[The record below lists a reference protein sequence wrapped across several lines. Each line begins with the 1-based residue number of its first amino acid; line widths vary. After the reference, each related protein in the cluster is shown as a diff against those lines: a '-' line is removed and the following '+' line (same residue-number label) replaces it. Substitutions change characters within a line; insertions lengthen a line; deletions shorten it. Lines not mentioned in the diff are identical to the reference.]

1 MSDLILLCS
10 GAAADGTSAAHDP
23 SSSDAALEPGAIA
36 AALAGGAIARAC
48 VRARV
53 VGRALDDSL
62 VPRELPCEAWLRARF
77 GVVPDDAIEAW
88 SAPAHGVAPPC
99 WRLTPVNV
107 RVGHDSLVLD
117 DPGALALGADEARA
131 LAAAAAPLFAEAGLA
146 LTAPAPLAW
155 FAAGAA
161 TQRWQARTWTLACGR
176 RIDAYLPGGEDAR
189 AWRRLFTEVQMLW
202 HSHDV
207 TRAREA
213 AGRAPVNALWLDGR
227 ATVLAPGDA
236 STPRAVVSGEP
247 ALVGLARAAGALVLD
262 TDPLA
267 LEDDGAW
274 RALARDGDV
283 LLDVGA
289 WRRPRREAHADGW
302 HDAWRAADAW
312 YAAICGRRDP
322 LADFARVRWV
332 FTGERR
338 RVELELAR
346 ADRWQ
351 PWRRLDAIALVLGA
365 PGARR

>member
-48 VRARV
+48 VRAGV
-53 VGRALDDSL
+53 AADATDDAL
-62 VPRELPCEAWLRARF
+62 VPRELPCDAWLRERF
-77 GVVPDDAIEAW
+77 GVAPGDAIEAW
-88 SAPAHGVAPPC
+88 SAPVHGVAPPC

-117 DPGALALGADEARA
+117 DPGALALGAGEARA

-155 FAAGAA
+155 FATGDT
-161 TQRWQARTWTLACGR
+161 TQRWQARPWTLACGR
-176 RIDAYLPGGEDAR
+176 RIDAFLPGGEDAR

-202 HSHDV
+202 HAHPV
-207 TRAREA
+207 TSAREA
-213 AGRAPVNALWLDGR
+213 AG
-227 ATVLAPGDA
+227 
-236 STPRAVVSGEP
+236 
-247 ALVGLARAAGALVLD
+247 ARAFDA
-262 TDPLA
+262 DPLA
-267 LEDDGAW
+267 LDDTAW

-283 LLDVGA
+283 LLDVGV
-289 WRRPRREAHADGW
+289 WRSPRRGADASAW
-302 HDAWRAADAW
+302 HEAWRAADAW
-312 YAAICGRRDP
+312 YAALCARRDP

-338 RVELELAR
+338 RVELALAR
-346 ADRWQ
+346 SERWQ
-351 PWRRLDAIALVLGA
+351 PWRHLDALARVLGTS
-365 PGARR
+365 GVRRR

>member
-1 MSDLILLCS
+1 VSDLILLCS

-48 VRARV
+48 VRAGV
-53 VGRALDDSL
+53 AADATDDAL
-62 VPRELPCEAWLRARF
+62 VPRELPCDAWLRERF
-77 GVVPDDAIEAW
+77 GVAPGDAIEAW
-88 SAPAHGVAPPC
+88 SAPVHGVAPPC

-117 DPGALALGADEARA
+117 DPGALALGAGEARA

-155 FAAGAA
+155 FATGDT
-161 TQRWQARTWTLACGR
+161 TQRWQARPWTLACGR
-176 RIDAYLPGGEDAR
+176 RIDAFLPGGEDAR

-202 HSHDV
+202 HAHPV
-207 TRAREA
+207 TSAREA

-227 ATVLAPGDA
+227 ATALARDGTRA
-236 STPRAVVSGEP
+236 PRAVVTGEP
-247 ALVGLARAAGALVLD
+247 AVAGLARAAGARAFD
-262 TDPLA
+262 ADPLA
-267 LEDDGAW
+267 LDDTAW

-283 LLDVGA
+283 LLDVGV
-289 WRRPRREAHADGW
+289 WRSPRRGADASAW
-302 HDAWRAADAW
+302 HEAWRAADAW
-312 YAAICGRRDP
+312 YAALCARRDP

-338 RVELELAR
+338 RVELALAR
-346 ADRWQ
+346 SERWQ
-351 PWRRLDAIALVLGA
+351 PWRHLDALARVLGTS
-365 PGARR
+365 GVRRR